1 MGITLK
7 DVQNFVSG
15 ATITK
20 LYVENNEFPYYYFG
34 DAYMGW
40 AENIDTSNFD
50 PFGELGFTVVGVRV
64 EVAASYY
71 VKHGEQIDSVIYN
84 IILNNRES
92 LSKTLDLIKAL
103 GSHVSIETF

>member
-7 DVQNFVSG
+7 DVQHFVAG

-20 LYVENNEFPYYYFG
+20 LYVEHNDFPYYYFG
-34 DAYMGW
+34 DTYMGW
-40 AENIDTSNFD
+40 AENTDTTNFD

-64 EVAASYY
+64 EVSEDYY
-71 VKHGEQIDSVIYN
+71 RKHGEQIDSVIYN
-84 IILNNRES
+84 IIFNNRES
-92 LSKTLDLIKAL
+92 LNKTLDLIKAL